1 MPRSNA
7 ARTLFSLLIMA
18 AILAVV
24 IGGLYFFKASQ
35 IAGFA
40 KMKFQMPP
48 TAVTSMTLQEE
59 SWQPS
64 LAAVGT
70 VQAVQGVTVSTD
82 LPGIVEKITF
92 ESGQSVKQG
101 QPLVK
106 LDTKQEEAQLRSAEA
121 RLQLAKSNLERQ
133 QGLLQ
138 KRVSSQSDFDSA
150 AAEYKEAEAS
160 AAEIRATIERKLIR
174 APFDGVLGI
183 RQVNLGQ
190 YLQSGDH
197 VVPLQSLDP
206 IYVNFSLPQQ
216 QMARLTIGRE
226 VRIQADGLPGE
237 TFTGHITS
245 VNSVIDEAT
254 RNVTVQA
261 TLENPGRKLHPGMFV
276 NAEVMLPE
284 KEKVIAVP
292 ATAINYAPYG
302 DSVFVIEKM
311 KSEDGKTT
319 YDGVRQQMV
328 ELGASRGDQVSVVK
342 GLKPGE
348 EIVTAGGFKL
358 GPNAPVLRN
367 NTVRPPNSAAPTP
380 ADS

>member
-1 MPRSNA
+1 M
-7 ARTLFSLLIMA
+7 I

-24 IGGLYFFKASQ
+24 IGGLYLFKSWQFA
-35 IAGFA
+35 AFA

-48 TAVTSMTLQEE
+48 TAVTSMTLREE

-92 ESGQSVKQG
+92 DSGQAVKQG

-121 RLQLAKSNLERQ
+121 RLQLAKSNLDRQ

-160 AAEIRATIERKLIR
+160 SAEIRATIERKLIR

-190 YLQSGDH
+190 YLQSGDA

-206 IYVNFSLPQQ
+206 IYVNFALPQQ
-216 QMARLTIGRE
+216 QMAKLTVGRD
-226 VRIQADGLPGE
+226 VRITADGLPE
-237 TFTGHITS
+237 QTFTGHITS
-245 VNSVIDEAT
+245 VNSVIDQAT

-284 KEKVIAVP
+284 KQQVIAVP

-311 KSEDGKTT
+311 KHEDGTS

-358 GPNAPVLRN
+358 GPSAPVLRN
-367 NTVRPPNSAAPTP
+367 NAVQPPNSAAPTP

>member
-7 ARTLFSLLIMA
+7 RTIFSLLIMA

-24 IGGLYFFKASQ
+24 IGGLYFFKAWQ
-35 IAGFA
+35 FAAFA

-48 TAVTSMTLQEE
+48 TAVTSMTLREE
-59 SWQPS
+59 TWQPS

-70 VQAVQGVTVSTD
+70 VKAVQGVTVSTD

-92 ESGQSVKQG
+92 DSGQAVKQG

-160 AAEIRATIERKLIR
+160 SAEIRATIERKLIR

-190 YLQSGDH
+190 YLQSGDP

-206 IYVNFSLPQQ
+206 IYVNFALPQQ
-216 QMARLTIGRE
+216 QMAKLTVGRD
-226 VRIQADGLPGE
+226 VRITADGLPGQ
-237 TFTGHITS
+237 TFTGRITS

-284 KEKVIAVP
+284 KQQVIAVP

-311 KSEDGKTT
+311 KHEDGTS

-328 ELGASRGDQVSVVK
+328 ELGASRGDQVAVVK
-342 GLKPGE
+342 GLKSGE

-358 GPNAPVLRN
+358 GPSAPVLRN
-367 NTVRPPNSAAPTP
+367 NVVQPPNSAAPTP